1 MLLAAQRAPRGHGAQ
16 LFGDGCPVADPV
28 MGEFIRD
35 NVPLFLIENDDVGLL
50 GARIRAERLLR
61 FEDGGSCRV
70 LG

>member
-1 MLLAAQRAPRGHGAQ
+1 MRAERFNGGPE
-16 LFGDGCPVADPV
+16 D
-28 MGEFIRD
+28 
-35 NVPLFLIENDDVGLL
+35 VPLFLIENDDVGLL